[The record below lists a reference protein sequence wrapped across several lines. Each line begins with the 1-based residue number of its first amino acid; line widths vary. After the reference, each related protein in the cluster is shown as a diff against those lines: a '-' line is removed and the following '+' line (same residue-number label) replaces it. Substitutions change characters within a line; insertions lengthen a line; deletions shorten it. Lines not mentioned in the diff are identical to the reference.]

1 MRTCAR
7 IGLLVMVVMLL
18 FSRAH
23 ADSTPPVVADLR
35 WSDTAVGTL
44 TGLVYDEESG
54 IAQVVLIGPRDQRC
68 AATMLYAGHIRVVC
82 PATLTNP
89 SQWRLEVLD
98 HAGNRT
104 RHPVP

>member
-1 MRTCAR
+1 MIASVR
-7 IGLLVMVVMLL
+7 IGLLLMVAVLL
-18 FSRAH
+18 INRVH

-35 WSDTAVGTL
+35 WSDVAVGTL

-54 IAQVVLIGPRDQRC
+54 VAQVTLIGPRDQRC

-98 HAGNRT
+98 HAGNLT